1 MFRDLDVFLS
11 FFKLLKDDD
20 FAFDNEV
27 GKRNTQ
33 KASAENQ
40 NILERK
46 EVLAGKDALLTS

>member
-11 FFKLLKDDD
+11 FLKLLKDDD